1 MTLSNTVRRP
11 LTDLQQAILDFI
23 WEHGPVS
30 ADEVRQALLPKYPL
44 KDPTV
49 RTMLRRL
56 EARGYIAHRTEGKVF
71 MYRAKVHSRSIAAN
85 VVRNIIKRFCAGSA
99 EQFLLGMVDEK
110 VLSMDEI
117 QRLARK
123 VRKQK

>member
-1 MTLSNTVRRP
+1 MTSRNTSISP
-11 LTDLQQAILDFI
+11 LTALQQAILDFI

-30 ADEVRQALLPKYPL
+30 ADEVRQALQPKYEL

-71 MYRAKVHSRSIAAN
+71 MYRAKVHSRSLAAK
-85 VVRNIIKRFCAGSA
+85 VVRNIIQRFCAGSA
-99 EQFLLGMVDEK
+99 EQFLMGLVDEK
-110 VLSMDEI
+110 VLSKAEI
-117 QRLARK
+117 QRLADK
-123 VRKQK
+123 IGKQR

>member
-1 MTLSNTVRRP
+1 MTSRNRVITP
-11 LTDLQQAILDFI
+11 LTALQQVTLDFV

-30 ADEVRQALLPKYPL
+30 ADEVRQALQPKYPL

-49 RTMLRRL
+49 RTILRRL

-71 MYRAKVHSRSIAAN
+71 MYRAKLHSRSIAAK
-85 VVRNIIKRFCAGSA
+85 VVGNIIKRFCAGSA
-99 EQFLLGMVDEK
+99 EQFLLGLVDEN

-123 VRKQK
+123 VRKEK

>member
-1 MTLSNTVRRP
+1 MTSRNTSISP
-11 LTDLQQAILDFI
+11 LTALQQAILDFI

-30 ADEVRQALLPKYPL
+30 ADEVRQALQPKYEL

-71 MYRAKVHSRSIAAN
+71 MYRAKVHSRSLAAK
-85 VVRNIIKRFCAGSA
+85 VVRNIIQRFCAGSA
-99 EQFLLGMVDEK
+99 EQFLMGLVDEK
-110 VLSMDEI
+110 VLSKAEI
-117 QRLARK
+117 QRLAEK
-123 VRKQK
+123 IGKQR

>member
-1 MTLSNTVRRP
+1 MTSSNKSLAP
-11 LTDLQQAILDFI
+11 LTALQQAILDFI

-30 ADEVRQALLPKYPL
+30 ADEVRQALHPKYPL

-49 RTMLRRL
+49 RTMLRRM
-56 EARGYIAHRTEGKVF
+56 EARGYIAHRTDGKVF
-71 MYRAKVHSRSIAAN
+71 MYRAKVHSRSVAAK

-99 EQFLLGMVDEK
+99 EQFLLGLVDEK
-110 VLSMDEI
+110 VLSIEEI

-123 VRKQK
+123 VRNEK

>member
-1 MTLSNTVRRP
+1 MTLSNTLRRP

-23 WEHGPVS
+23 WEQGPVS
-30 ADEVRQALLPKYPL
+30 ADDVRQALQPKHQL

-56 EARGYIAHRTEGKVF
+56 ETRGYITHRAEGKVF
-71 MYRAKVHSRSIAAN
+71 MYRARVHSRSVAAG
-85 VVRNIIKRFCAGSA
+85 VVKNIIKRFCAGSA

-110 VLSMDEI
+110 VFSMEEI

-123 VRKQK
+123 AGKQK

>member
-1 MTLSNTVRRP
+1 MTQRNTSIAP
-11 LTDLQQAILDFI
+11 LTALQQAILDFI
-23 WEHGPVS
+23 WESGPVS
-30 ADEVRQALLPKYPL
+30 ADDVRQSLQPKYQL

-71 MYRAKVHSRSIAAN
+71 MYRAKVHSRSVAAK

-99 EQFLLGMVDEK
+99 EQFLMGLVDEK
-110 VLSMDEI
+110 VLSMAEI
-117 QRLARK
+117 ERLAEK
-123 VRKQK
+123 VRKAK

>member
-1 MTLSNTVRRP
+1 MTSSNTVRRP

-23 WEHGPVS
+23 WENGPVS
-30 ADEVRQALLPKYPL
+30 AEAVRLALEPKYPL

-85 VVRNIIKRFCAGSA
+85 VVKNIIKRFCAGSA
-99 EQFLLGMVDEK
+99 EQFLLGMIDEK

-123 VRKQK
+123 VRRQK

>member
-1 MTLSNTVRRP
+1 MTSRNTVRRP

-23 WEHGPVS
+23 WENGPVT
-30 ADEVRQALLPKYPL
+30 ADSVRLALQPKYPL

-85 VVRNIIKRFCAGSA
+85 VVKNIIKRFCAGSA

-123 VRKQK
+123 VRRQK

>member
-1 MTLSNTVRRP
+1 MTSRNRSVTP
-11 LTDLQQAILDFI
+11 LTTLQQAILDYV

-30 ADEVRQALLPKYPL
+30 ADDVCQALQPKYQL

-71 MYRAKVHSRSIAAN
+71 MYRAKLHSRSIAAR
-85 VVRNIIKRFCAGSA
+85 VVGNIIKRFCAGSA
-99 EQFLLGMVDEK
+99 EQFLLGLVDEK
-110 VLSMDEI
+110 VLSIEEI

-123 VRKQK
+123 VGKEK

>member
-1 MTLSNTVRRP
+1 MTARNTSIYP
-11 LTDLQQAILDFI
+11 MTALQQAILDFV
-23 WEHGPVS
+23 WERGPVS
-30 ADEVRQALLPKYPL
+30 ADDIRQALQPKYLL

-71 MYRAKVHSRSIAAN
+71 MYRAKVHSRSVAAK

-99 EQFLLGMVDEK
+99 EQFLMGLVDEK
-110 VLSMDEI
+110 VLSMAEL
-117 QRLARK
+117 QRLADK
-123 VRKQK
+123 IGKQK

>member
-1 MTLSNTVRRP
+1 MTSSNTLRRA
-11 LTDLQQAILDFI
+11 LTDLQQAILDFL
-23 WEHGPVS
+23 WDQGPAS
-30 ADEVRQALLPKYPL
+30 ADDVRQALQPKYQL

-56 EARGYIAHRTEGKVF
+56 EARGYITHRTEGKVF
-71 MYRAKVHSRSIAAN
+71 MYRARVHSRSVAAG
-85 VVRNIIKRFCAGSA
+85 VVKNIIKRFCAGSA

-110 VLSMDEI
+110 VFSMEEI

-123 VRKQK
+123 AGKQK

>member
-1 MTLSNTVRRP
+1 MTSRNTSLAP
-11 LTDLQQAILDFI
+11 LTALQQAILDFI
-23 WEHGPVS
+23 WERGPVS
-30 ADEVRQALLPKYPL
+30 ADDVRQALHPKYPL

-71 MYRAKVHSRSIAAN
+71 MYRAKVHSRSVAAK

-99 EQFLLGMVDEK
+99 EQFLLGLVDEK
-110 VLSMDEI
+110 VLSMAEI
-117 QRLARK
+117 QRLADK
-123 VRKQK
+123 VGKQK